1 MLNVIWGF
9 FLIGGILTG
18 AFLGRMDLVTN
29 AVIDG
34 GRNAVELAFT
44 MAGVVA
50 VWSGILKIAEKGG
63 MIDALAEKMEPFL
76 DFLFPEVPRGHAAR
90 RYISANF
97 AANFLGL
104 GWAATPAGLLAM
116 EELAKLNG
124 KTGRASNA
132 MCMFLVV
139 NMSSLQLVTVNI
151 LAYRAEY
158 GSAAPAEIM
167 GGRHCRNPW
176 HHSCGYPAGEDTGRE
191 GKTLRFLMVLSD
203 FIIPVTVL
211 FIVVFGSLKRVNL
224 YETFLEGAKEG
235 LHTVVNILPTLL
247 GLMVAVEVLRAGGLL
262 ELLTKLLAPLE
273 YLVGFPAEL
282 APLTLVR
289 LVSSSAAVGL
299 LTEIFA
305 AYGPDSFLG
314 RSASVMMYCT
324 ETVFYTMSLYFL
336 SVGITKTRHTLFCA
350 LAANFTGVA
359 LSLFLVGQLFGAG

>member
-29 AVIDG
+29 AVISG
-34 GRNAVELAFT
+34 GRNAVELAFA

-50 VWSGILKIAEKGG
+50 VWSGILKIAERGG
-63 MIDALAEKMEPFL
+63 MIDALAKKMEPFL

-124 KTGRASNA
+124 RTGRASNA

-158 GSAAPAEIM
+158 GSLAPAEIM
-167 GGRHCRNPW
+167 G
-176 HHSCGYPAGEDTGRE
+176 AGIAA
-191 GKTLRFLMVLSD
+191 TLGTTLVGIVLAK
-203 FIIPVTVL
+203 I
-211 FIVVFGSLKRVNL
+211 
-224 YETFLEGAKEG
+224 LEGRRGK
-235 LHTVVNILPTLL
+235 HWD
-247 GLMVAVEVLRAGGLL
+247 
-262 ELLTKLLAPLE
+262 
-273 YLVGFPAEL
+273 F
-282 APLTLVR
+282 
-289 LVSSSAAVGL
+289 
-299 LTEIFA
+299 
-305 AYGPDSFLG
+305 
-314 RSASVMMYCT
+314 
-324 ETVFYTMSLYFL
+324 
-336 SVGITKTRHTLFCA
+336 
-350 LAANFTGVA
+350 
-359 LSLFLVGQLFGAG
+359 

>member
-63 MIDALAEKMEPFL
+63 MSDALAEKMEPFL

-167 GGRHCRNPW
+167 G
-176 HHSCGYPAGEDTGRE
+176 AGIAA
-191 GKTLRFLMVLSD
+191 TLGTTLVGILLAK
-203 FIIPVTVL
+203 I
-211 FIVVFGSLKRVNL
+211 
-224 YETFLEGAKEG
+224 LEGRGK
-235 LHTVVNILPTLL
+235 HC
-247 GLMVAVEVLRAGGLL
+247 
-262 ELLTKLLAPLE
+262 
-273 YLVGFPAEL
+273 GF
-282 APLTLVR
+282 
-289 LVSSSAAVGL
+289 
-299 LTEIFA
+299 
-305 AYGPDSFLG
+305 
-314 RSASVMMYCT
+314 
-324 ETVFYTMSLYFL
+324 
-336 SVGITKTRHTLFCA
+336 
-350 LAANFTGVA
+350 
-359 LSLFLVGQLFGAG
+359 

>member
-63 MIDALAEKMEPFL
+63 MIDALAERMEPFL

-158 GSAAPAEIM
+158 GSLAPAEIM
-167 GGRHCRNPW
+167 G
-176 HHSCGYPAGEDTGRE
+176 AGIAA
-191 GKTLRFLMVLSD
+191 TLGTTLVGILLAK
-203 FIIPVTVL
+203 I
-211 FIVVFGSLKRVNL
+211 
-224 YETFLEGAKEG
+224 LEGRGK
-235 LHTVVNILPTLL
+235 HC
-247 GLMVAVEVLRAGGLL
+247 
-262 ELLTKLLAPLE
+262 
-273 YLVGFPAEL
+273 GF
-282 APLTLVR
+282 
-289 LVSSSAAVGL
+289 
-299 LTEIFA
+299 
-305 AYGPDSFLG
+305 
-314 RSASVMMYCT
+314 
-324 ETVFYTMSLYFL
+324 
-336 SVGITKTRHTLFCA
+336 
-350 LAANFTGVA
+350 
-359 LSLFLVGQLFGAG
+359 

>member
-167 GGRHCRNPW
+167 G
-176 HHSCGYPAGEDTGRE
+176 AGIAA
-191 GKTLRFLMVLSD
+191 TLGTTLVGILLAK
-203 FIIPVTVL
+203 I
-211 FIVVFGSLKRVNL
+211 
-224 YETFLEGAKEG
+224 LEGRGK
-235 LHTVVNILPTLL
+235 HCD
-247 GLMVAVEVLRAGGLL
+247 
-262 ELLTKLLAPLE
+262 
-273 YLVGFPAEL
+273 F
-282 APLTLVR
+282 
-289 LVSSSAAVGL
+289 
-299 LTEIFA
+299 
-305 AYGPDSFLG
+305 
-314 RSASVMMYCT
+314 
-324 ETVFYTMSLYFL
+324 
-336 SVGITKTRHTLFCA
+336 
-350 LAANFTGVA
+350 
-359 LSLFLVGQLFGAG
+359 

>member
-34 GRNAVELAFT
+34 GRNAEELAFT

-63 MIDALAEKMEPFL
+63 MIDALAERMEPFL

-167 GGRHCRNPW
+167 G
-176 HHSCGYPAGEDTGRE
+176 AGIAA
-191 GKTLRFLMVLSD
+191 TLGTTLVGILLAK
-203 FIIPVTVL
+203 I
-211 FIVVFGSLKRVNL
+211 
-224 YETFLEGAKEG
+224 LEGRGK
-235 LHTVVNILPTLL
+235 HC
-247 GLMVAVEVLRAGGLL
+247 
-262 ELLTKLLAPLE
+262 
-273 YLVGFPAEL
+273 GF
-282 APLTLVR
+282 
-289 LVSSSAAVGL
+289 
-299 LTEIFA
+299 
-305 AYGPDSFLG
+305 
-314 RSASVMMYCT
+314 
-324 ETVFYTMSLYFL
+324 
-336 SVGITKTRHTLFCA
+336 
-350 LAANFTGVA
+350 
-359 LSLFLVGQLFGAG
+359 

>member
-34 GRNAVELAFT
+34 GRNALELAFT

-63 MIDALAEKMEPFL
+63 MIDALAKKMEPFL

-158 GSAAPAEIM
+158 GSVAPAEIM
-167 GGRHCRNPW
+167 G
-176 HHSCGYPAGEDTGRE
+176 AGIAA
-191 GKTLRFLMVLSD
+191 TLGTTLVGILLAK
-203 FIIPVTVL
+203 I
-211 FIVVFGSLKRVNL
+211 
-224 YETFLEGAKEG
+224 LEGRGK
-235 LHTVVNILPTLL
+235 HC
-247 GLMVAVEVLRAGGLL
+247 
-262 ELLTKLLAPLE
+262 
-273 YLVGFPAEL
+273 GF
-282 APLTLVR
+282 
-289 LVSSSAAVGL
+289 
-299 LTEIFA
+299 
-305 AYGPDSFLG
+305 
-314 RSASVMMYCT
+314 
-324 ETVFYTMSLYFL
+324 
-336 SVGITKTRHTLFCA
+336 
-350 LAANFTGVA
+350 
-359 LSLFLVGQLFGAG
+359 

>member
-63 MIDALAEKMEPFL
+63 MIDALAERMEPFL

-116 EELAKLNG
+116 EDLAKLNG

-167 GGRHCRNPW
+167 G
-176 HHSCGYPAGEDTGRE
+176 AGIAA
-191 GKTLRFLMVLSD
+191 TLGTTLVGILLAK
-203 FIIPVTVL
+203 I
-211 FIVVFGSLKRVNL
+211 
-224 YETFLEGAKEG
+224 LEGRGK
-235 LHTVVNILPTLL
+235 HC
-247 GLMVAVEVLRAGGLL
+247 
-262 ELLTKLLAPLE
+262 
-273 YLVGFPAEL
+273 GF
-282 APLTLVR
+282 
-289 LVSSSAAVGL
+289 
-299 LTEIFA
+299 
-305 AYGPDSFLG
+305 
-314 RSASVMMYCT
+314 
-324 ETVFYTMSLYFL
+324 
-336 SVGITKTRHTLFCA
+336 
-350 LAANFTGVA
+350 
-359 LSLFLVGQLFGAG
+359 

>member
-63 MIDALAEKMEPFL
+63 MIDALAKKMEPFL

-124 KTGRASNA
+124 KTGCASNA

-158 GSAAPAEIM
+158 GSIDPAEIM
-167 GGRHCRNPW
+167 G
-176 HHSCGYPAGEDTGRE
+176 AGIAA
-191 GKTLRFLMVLSD
+191 TLGTTLVGILLAK
-203 FIIPVTVL
+203 I
-211 FIVVFGSLKRVNL
+211 
-224 YETFLEGAKEG
+224 LEGRGK
-235 LHTVVNILPTLL
+235 HC
-247 GLMVAVEVLRAGGLL
+247 
-262 ELLTKLLAPLE
+262 
-273 YLVGFPAEL
+273 GF
-282 APLTLVR
+282 
-289 LVSSSAAVGL
+289 
-299 LTEIFA
+299 
-305 AYGPDSFLG
+305 
-314 RSASVMMYCT
+314 
-324 ETVFYTMSLYFL
+324 
-336 SVGITKTRHTLFCA
+336 
-350 LAANFTGVA
+350 
-359 LSLFLVGQLFGAG
+359 

>member
-63 MIDALAEKMEPFL
+63 MIDALAKKMEPFL

-158 GSAAPAEIM
+158 GSLAPAEIM
-167 GGRHCRNPW
+167 GAGIVATLGTTLVGILLAKILEGR
-176 HHSCGYPAGEDTGRE
+176 
-191 GKTLRFLMVLSD
+191 GKTCD
-203 FIIPVTVL
+203 F
-211 FIVVFGSLKRVNL
+211 
-224 YETFLEGAKEG
+224 
-235 LHTVVNILPTLL
+235 
-247 GLMVAVEVLRAGGLL
+247 
-262 ELLTKLLAPLE
+262 
-273 YLVGFPAEL
+273 
-282 APLTLVR
+282 
-289 LVSSSAAVGL
+289 
-299 LTEIFA
+299 
-305 AYGPDSFLG
+305 
-314 RSASVMMYCT
+314 
-324 ETVFYTMSLYFL
+324 
-336 SVGITKTRHTLFCA
+336 
-350 LAANFTGVA
+350 
-359 LSLFLVGQLFGAG
+359 

>member
-18 AFLGRMDLVTN
+18 VFLGRMDLVTN

-167 GGRHCRNPW
+167 GAGIAATLGTTLVGILLAKILEGR
-176 HHSCGYPAGEDTGRE
+176 
-191 GKTLRFLMVLSD
+191 GKTC
-203 FIIPVTVL
+203 
-211 FIVVFGSLKRVNL
+211 
-224 YETFLEGAKEG
+224 
-235 LHTVVNILPTLL
+235 
-247 GLMVAVEVLRAGGLL
+247 
-262 ELLTKLLAPLE
+262 
-273 YLVGFPAEL
+273 GF
-282 APLTLVR
+282 
-289 LVSSSAAVGL
+289 
-299 LTEIFA
+299 
-305 AYGPDSFLG
+305 
-314 RSASVMMYCT
+314 
-324 ETVFYTMSLYFL
+324 
-336 SVGITKTRHTLFCA
+336 
-350 LAANFTGVA
+350 
-359 LSLFLVGQLFGAG
+359 

>member
-116 EELAKLNG
+116 EELAKING

-167 GGRHCRNPW
+167 G
-176 HHSCGYPAGEDTGRE
+176 AGIAA
-191 GKTLRFLMVLSD
+191 TLGTTLVGILLAK
-203 FIIPVTVL
+203 I
-211 FIVVFGSLKRVNL
+211 
-224 YETFLEGAKEG
+224 LEGRGK
-235 LHTVVNILPTLL
+235 HC
-247 GLMVAVEVLRAGGLL
+247 
-262 ELLTKLLAPLE
+262 
-273 YLVGFPAEL
+273 GF
-282 APLTLVR
+282 
-289 LVSSSAAVGL
+289 
-299 LTEIFA
+299 
-305 AYGPDSFLG
+305 
-314 RSASVMMYCT
+314 
-324 ETVFYTMSLYFL
+324 
-336 SVGITKTRHTLFCA
+336 
-350 LAANFTGVA
+350 
-359 LSLFLVGQLFGAG
+359 

>member
-34 GRNAVELAFT
+34 GWNAVELAFT

-63 MIDALAEKMEPFL
+63 MIDALAERMEPFL

-167 GGRHCRNPW
+167 G
-176 HHSCGYPAGEDTGRE
+176 AGIAA
-191 GKTLRFLMVLSD
+191 TLGTTLVGILLAK
-203 FIIPVTVL
+203 I
-211 FIVVFGSLKRVNL
+211 
-224 YETFLEGAKEG
+224 LEGRGK
-235 LHTVVNILPTLL
+235 HC
-247 GLMVAVEVLRAGGLL
+247 
-262 ELLTKLLAPLE
+262 
-273 YLVGFPAEL
+273 GF
-282 APLTLVR
+282 
-289 LVSSSAAVGL
+289 
-299 LTEIFA
+299 
-305 AYGPDSFLG
+305 
-314 RSASVMMYCT
+314 
-324 ETVFYTMSLYFL
+324 
-336 SVGITKTRHTLFCA
+336 
-350 LAANFTGVA
+350 
-359 LSLFLVGQLFGAG
+359 

>member
-63 MIDALAEKMEPFL
+63 MIEALAEKMEPFL

-167 GGRHCRNPW
+167 G
-176 HHSCGYPAGEDTGRE
+176 AGIAA
-191 GKTLRFLMVLSD
+191 TLGTTLVGILLAK
-203 FIIPVTVL
+203 I
-211 FIVVFGSLKRVNL
+211 
-224 YETFLEGAKEG
+224 LEGRGK
-235 LHTVVNILPTLL
+235 HC
-247 GLMVAVEVLRAGGLL
+247 
-262 ELLTKLLAPLE
+262 
-273 YLVGFPAEL
+273 GF
-282 APLTLVR
+282 
-289 LVSSSAAVGL
+289 
-299 LTEIFA
+299 
-305 AYGPDSFLG
+305 
-314 RSASVMMYCT
+314 
-324 ETVFYTMSLYFL
+324 
-336 SVGITKTRHTLFCA
+336 
-350 LAANFTGVA
+350 
-359 LSLFLVGQLFGAG
+359 

>member
-139 NMSSLQLVTVNI
+139 NKSSLQLVTVNI

-158 GSAAPAEIM
+158 GSVAPAEIM
-167 GGRHCRNPW
+167 G
-176 HHSCGYPAGEDTGRE
+176 AGIAA
-191 GKTLRFLMVLSD
+191 TLGTTLVGILLAK
-203 FIIPVTVL
+203 I
-211 FIVVFGSLKRVNL
+211 
-224 YETFLEGAKEG
+224 LEGRGK
-235 LHTVVNILPTLL
+235 HC
-247 GLMVAVEVLRAGGLL
+247 
-262 ELLTKLLAPLE
+262 
-273 YLVGFPAEL
+273 GF
-282 APLTLVR
+282 
-289 LVSSSAAVGL
+289 
-299 LTEIFA
+299 
-305 AYGPDSFLG
+305 
-314 RSASVMMYCT
+314 
-324 ETVFYTMSLYFL
+324 
-336 SVGITKTRHTLFCA
+336 
-350 LAANFTGVA
+350 
-359 LSLFLVGQLFGAG
+359 

>member
-167 GGRHCRNPW
+167 G
-176 HHSCGYPAGEDTGRE
+176 AGIAATLGTTLVGILL
-191 GKTLRFLMVLSD
+191 GK
-203 FIIPVTVL
+203 I
-211 FIVVFGSLKRVNL
+211 
-224 YETFLEGAKEG
+224 LEGRGK
-235 LHTVVNILPTLL
+235 HCD
-247 GLMVAVEVLRAGGLL
+247 
-262 ELLTKLLAPLE
+262 
-273 YLVGFPAEL
+273 F
-282 APLTLVR
+282 
-289 LVSSSAAVGL
+289 
-299 LTEIFA
+299 
-305 AYGPDSFLG
+305 
-314 RSASVMMYCT
+314 
-324 ETVFYTMSLYFL
+324 
-336 SVGITKTRHTLFCA
+336 
-350 LAANFTGVA
+350 
-359 LSLFLVGQLFGAG
+359 

>member
-97 AANFLGL
+97 AANFWGL

-167 GGRHCRNPW
+167 G
-176 HHSCGYPAGEDTGRE
+176 AGIAA
-191 GKTLRFLMVLSD
+191 TLG
-203 FIIPVTVL
+203 TT
-211 FIVVFGSLKRVNL
+211 IVGILLAKI
-224 YETFLEGAKEG
+224 LEGRGK
-235 LHTVVNILPTLL
+235 HCD
-247 GLMVAVEVLRAGGLL
+247 
-262 ELLTKLLAPLE
+262 
-273 YLVGFPAEL
+273 F
-282 APLTLVR
+282 
-289 LVSSSAAVGL
+289 
-299 LTEIFA
+299 
-305 AYGPDSFLG
+305 
-314 RSASVMMYCT
+314 
-324 ETVFYTMSLYFL
+324 
-336 SVGITKTRHTLFCA
+336 
-350 LAANFTGVA
+350 
-359 LSLFLVGQLFGAG
+359 

>member
-151 LAYRAEY
+151 LAYRAKY

-167 GGRHCRNPW
+167 G
-176 HHSCGYPAGEDTGRE
+176 AGIAA
-191 GKTLRFLMVLSD
+191 TLGTTLVGILLAK
-203 FIIPVTVL
+203 I
-211 FIVVFGSLKRVNL
+211 
-224 YETFLEGAKEG
+224 LEGRGK
-235 LHTVVNILPTLL
+235 HCD
-247 GLMVAVEVLRAGGLL
+247 
-262 ELLTKLLAPLE
+262 
-273 YLVGFPAEL
+273 F
-282 APLTLVR
+282 
-289 LVSSSAAVGL
+289 
-299 LTEIFA
+299 
-305 AYGPDSFLG
+305 
-314 RSASVMMYCT
+314 
-324 ETVFYTMSLYFL
+324 
-336 SVGITKTRHTLFCA
+336 
-350 LAANFTGVA
+350 
-359 LSLFLVGQLFGAG
+359 

>member
-139 NMSSLQLVTVNI
+139 NMSSLQL
-151 LAYRAEY
+151 
-158 GSAAPAEIM
+158 
-167 GGRHCRNPW
+167 
-176 HHSCGYPAGEDTGRE
+176 
-191 GKTLRFLMVLSD
+191 
-203 FIIPVTVL
+203 
-211 FIVVFGSLKRVNL
+211 
-224 YETFLEGAKEG
+224 
-235 LHTVVNILPTLL
+235 
-247 GLMVAVEVLRAGGLL
+247 
-262 ELLTKLLAPLE
+262 
-273 YLVGFPAEL
+273 
-282 APLTLVR
+282 
-289 LVSSSAAVGL
+289 
-299 LTEIFA
+299 
-305 AYGPDSFLG
+305 
-314 RSASVMMYCT
+314 
-324 ETVFYTMSLYFL
+324 
-336 SVGITKTRHTLFCA
+336 
-350 LAANFTGVA
+350 
-359 LSLFLVGQLFGAG
+359 

>member
-44 MAGVVA
+44 IAGVVA

-158 GSAAPAEIM
+158 GSVAPAEIM
-167 GGRHCRNPW
+167 G
-176 HHSCGYPAGEDTGRE
+176 AGIAA
-191 GKTLRFLMVLSD
+191 TLGTTLVGILLAK
-203 FIIPVTVL
+203 I
-211 FIVVFGSLKRVNL
+211 
-224 YETFLEGAKEG
+224 LEGRGK
-235 LHTVVNILPTLL
+235 HC
-247 GLMVAVEVLRAGGLL
+247 
-262 ELLTKLLAPLE
+262 
-273 YLVGFPAEL
+273 GF
-282 APLTLVR
+282 
-289 LVSSSAAVGL
+289 
-299 LTEIFA
+299 
-305 AYGPDSFLG
+305 
-314 RSASVMMYCT
+314 
-324 ETVFYTMSLYFL
+324 
-336 SVGITKTRHTLFCA
+336 
-350 LAANFTGVA
+350 
-359 LSLFLVGQLFGAG
+359 

>member
-63 MIDALAEKMEPFL
+63 MIDALAERMEPFL

-151 LAYRAEY
+151 LAYRAES

-167 GGRHCRNPW
+167 G
-176 HHSCGYPAGEDTGRE
+176 AGIAA
-191 GKTLRFLMVLSD
+191 TLGTTLVGILLAK
-203 FIIPVTVL
+203 I
-211 FIVVFGSLKRVNL
+211 
-224 YETFLEGAKEG
+224 LEGRGK
-235 LHTVVNILPTLL
+235 HC
-247 GLMVAVEVLRAGGLL
+247 
-262 ELLTKLLAPLE
+262 
-273 YLVGFPAEL
+273 GF
-282 APLTLVR
+282 
-289 LVSSSAAVGL
+289 
-299 LTEIFA
+299 
-305 AYGPDSFLG
+305 
-314 RSASVMMYCT
+314 
-324 ETVFYTMSLYFL
+324 
-336 SVGITKTRHTLFCA
+336 
-350 LAANFTGVA
+350 
-359 LSLFLVGQLFGAG
+359 

>member
-63 MIDALAEKMEPFL
+63 MIDALAEKREPFL

-167 GGRHCRNPW
+167 G
-176 HHSCGYPAGEDTGRE
+176 AGIAA
-191 GKTLRFLMVLSD
+191 TLGTTLVGILLAK
-203 FIIPVTVL
+203 I
-211 FIVVFGSLKRVNL
+211 
-224 YETFLEGAKEG
+224 LEGRGK
-235 LHTVVNILPTLL
+235 HC
-247 GLMVAVEVLRAGGLL
+247 
-262 ELLTKLLAPLE
+262 
-273 YLVGFPAEL
+273 GF
-282 APLTLVR
+282 
-289 LVSSSAAVGL
+289 
-299 LTEIFA
+299 
-305 AYGPDSFLG
+305 
-314 RSASVMMYCT
+314 
-324 ETVFYTMSLYFL
+324 
-336 SVGITKTRHTLFCA
+336 
-350 LAANFTGVA
+350 
-359 LSLFLVGQLFGAG
+359 

>member
-104 GWAATPAGLLAM
+104 GWAATPAGLLSM

-167 GGRHCRNPW
+167 G
-176 HHSCGYPAGEDTGRE
+176 AGIAA
-191 GKTLRFLMVLSD
+191 TLGTTLVGILLAK
-203 FIIPVTVL
+203 I
-211 FIVVFGSLKRVNL
+211 
-224 YETFLEGAKEG
+224 LEGRGK
-235 LHTVVNILPTLL
+235 HC
-247 GLMVAVEVLRAGGLL
+247 
-262 ELLTKLLAPLE
+262 
-273 YLVGFPAEL
+273 GF
-282 APLTLVR
+282 
-289 LVSSSAAVGL
+289 
-299 LTEIFA
+299 
-305 AYGPDSFLG
+305 
-314 RSASVMMYCT
+314 
-324 ETVFYTMSLYFL
+324 
-336 SVGITKTRHTLFCA
+336 
-350 LAANFTGVA
+350 
-359 LSLFLVGQLFGAG
+359 

>member
-44 MAGVVA
+44 MAGVVT

-167 GGRHCRNPW
+167 G
-176 HHSCGYPAGEDTGRE
+176 AGIAA
-191 GKTLRFLMVLSD
+191 TLGTTLVGILLAK
-203 FIIPVTVL
+203 I
-211 FIVVFGSLKRVNL
+211 
-224 YETFLEGAKEG
+224 LEGRGK
-235 LHTVVNILPTLL
+235 HCD
-247 GLMVAVEVLRAGGLL
+247 
-262 ELLTKLLAPLE
+262 
-273 YLVGFPAEL
+273 F
-282 APLTLVR
+282 
-289 LVSSSAAVGL
+289 
-299 LTEIFA
+299 
-305 AYGPDSFLG
+305 
-314 RSASVMMYCT
+314 
-324 ETVFYTMSLYFL
+324 
-336 SVGITKTRHTLFCA
+336 
-350 LAANFTGVA
+350 
-359 LSLFLVGQLFGAG
+359 

>member
-63 MIDALAEKMEPFL
+63 MIDALAERMEPFL

-167 GGRHCRNPW
+167 G
-176 HHSCGYPAGEDTGRE
+176 AGIAA
-191 GKTLRFLMVLSD
+191 TLG
-203 FIIPVTVL
+203 T
-211 FIVVFGSLKRVNL
+211 
-224 YETFLEGAKEG
+224 
-235 LHTVVNILPTLL
+235 TLV
-247 GLMVAVEVLRAGGLL
+247 GI
-262 ELLTKLLAPLE
+262 LLAKILE
-273 YLVGFPAEL
+273 Q
-282 APLTLVR
+282 R
-289 LVSSSAAVGL
+289 K
-299 LTEIFA
+299 
-305 AYGPDSFLG
+305 AYI
-314 RSASVMMYCT
+314 R
-324 ETVFYTMSLYFL
+324 
-336 SVGITKTRHTLFCA
+336 
-350 LAANFTGVA
+350 
-359 LSLFLVGQLFGAG
+359 

>member
-167 GGRHCRNPW
+167 G
-176 HHSCGYPAGEDTGRE
+176 AGIAA
-191 GKTLRFLMVLSD
+191 TLG
-203 FIIPVTVL
+203 T
-211 FIVVFGSLKRVNL
+211 
-224 YETFLEGAKEG
+224 T
-235 LHTVVNILPTLL
+235 
-247 GLMVAVEVLRAGGLL
+247 
-262 ELLTKLLAPLE
+262 
-273 YLVGFPAEL
+273 LVGIVL
-282 APLTLVR
+282 AKIM
-289 LVSSSAAVGL
+289 
-299 LTEIFA
+299 E
-305 AYGPDSFLG
+305 G
-314 RSASVMMYCT
+314 RGKDCG
-324 ETVFYTMSLYFL
+324 F
-336 SVGITKTRHTLFCA
+336 
-350 LAANFTGVA
+350 
-359 LSLFLVGQLFGAG
+359 